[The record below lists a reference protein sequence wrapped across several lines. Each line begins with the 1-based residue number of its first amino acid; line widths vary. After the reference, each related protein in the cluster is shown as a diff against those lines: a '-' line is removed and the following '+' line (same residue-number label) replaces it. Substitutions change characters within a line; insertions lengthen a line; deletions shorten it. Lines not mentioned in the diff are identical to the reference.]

1 MTAAAISPRLAP
13 RDHVQH
19 PINHETVKNSTV
31 KSSIVKNN
39 VVKNI
44 TIKNNRGNRLWQ
56 FHIPS
61 S

>member
-31 KSSIVKNN
+31 KNN
-39 VVKNI
+39 IVKNI

>member
-1 MTAAAISPRLAP
+1 MTAAATSPRLAP

-19 PINHETVKNSTV
+19 PIKHATVKNNTI
-31 KSSIVKNN
+31 KI
-39 VVKNI
+39 I